1 MNQYKI
7 DATYTRL
14 NADGNTVTRTMY
26 FVTSANSLEEARSL
40 TEEIAATYINKI
52 NGSLISMN

>member
-26 FVTSANSLEEARSL
+26 FVTSENSL
-40 TEEIAATYINKI
+40 TDH
-52 NGSLISMN
+52 